1 MNVRLP
7 YFKSYDIRGTVPDQV
22 DAEAV
27 YRIGRATA
35 AWSGAGEILVGRDAR
50 LSSPS
55 LAESLMAGLL
65 DSGVTVLDTGMVTTP
80 MLNYAVARFERYGLM
95 ITASHNPK
103 EYNGIKLIDPHVE
116 QVYYGRGLEAVEAL
130 VSKNRFG
137 KRKGGGKI
145 RMRPVLQDYEDDLIG
160 RFGTAKFPSFP
171 VVVDCSNGVG
181 GLPLGVLERLGIEHA
196 ALYHVP
202 DGNFPN
208 HGCDTLRPENL
219 RRLQAEV
226 KRRKAGLG
234 IMFDGDSDRVAFV
247 DEQGKIAP
255 LDRVFVLLARQEL
268 ARHKGRIFYD
278 LRFSRVVKEEVERLG
293 GIPVT
298 MRVGNPFH
306 KEALHRYA
314 DGLLAA
320 ELSGHIM
327 YREHF
332 GIDDPLFAA
341 LKLLSCLAGS
351 GESLS
356 RQLRPLRRYAGSG
369 EIRIEAP
376 DPRALGEKA
385 RSRFGEGRQS
395 EIDGITV
402 EYPDWWFNLRPS
414 NTEPVAKLVIEA
426 NSAALLERRKAELLD
441 FLAGEGGT
449 VEPPDAAQRAQKK
462 PGGASR

>member
-1 MNVRLP
+1 MSRRLP

-22 DAEAV
+22 NAEAV

-35 AWSGAGEILVGRDAR
+35 AWTGAGEIIVGRDAR

-65 DSGVTVLDTGMVTTP
+65 DGGVTVLDTGMVTTP
-80 MLNYAVARFERYGLM
+80 MLNYAVARSGRYGLM

-103 EYNGIKLIDPHVE
+103 EYNGIKLIDPGVE
-116 QVYYGRGLEAVEAL
+116 QVYYGRGLEAVEERVL
-130 VSKNRFG
+130 RNRFG
-137 KRKGGGKI
+137 RRKGGGRI
-145 RMRPVLQDYEDDLIG
+145 LMRPVLQEYEDDLAE
-160 RFGTAKFPSFP
+160 RFGDASFPSFP

-181 GLPLGVLERLGIEHA
+181 GLPLRVLERLGIEHA

-247 DEQGKIAP
+247 DERGEIAP
-255 LDRVFVLLARQEL
+255 LDLVFVLLARQEL
-268 ARHKGRIFYD
+268 TRRKGRIFHD
-278 LRFSRVVKEEVERLG
+278 LRFSRVVQEEVERLG
-293 GIPVT
+293 GIPVM

-314 DGLLAA
+314 DALLAA

-327 YREHF
+327 YKEHF
-332 GIDDPLFAA
+332 GIDDPLFAS
-341 LKLLSCLAGS
+341 LKLLACLAGS
-351 GESLS
+351 DESLS
-356 RQLRPLRRYAGSG
+356 RQLQPLRRYAGSG

-376 DPRALGEKA
+376 DPRDLGEKA
-385 RSRFGEGRQS
+385 RSRFGDGTLS

-402 EYPDWWFNLRPS
+402 RYPDWWFNLRPS
-414 NTEPVAKLVIEA
+414 HTEPVAKLVIEA
-426 NSAALLERRKAELLD
+426 DSAALLERRKAELLD

-449 VEPPDAAQRAQKK
+449 VEPPVAAA
-462 PGGASR
+462 GGR